1 MSARLAIAST
11 LALLLAGC
19 PASETPDAGADVA
32 SPDAPAPDAPAAPD
46 APSGLDAPSGSDAPT
61 AADAPV
67 PSDVPSASDAPGA
80 ADAPSAPDAPL
91 GCTVDGDCPP
101 ALTCLPGG
109 RCGCPASPAPTADA
123 MGRIPDLILTEI
135 VPGTAIELFNT
146 TASDIS
152 LPGSYPL
159 CSPFVYAGLGPGT
172 IPAGGYLTIPWPA
185 GFEDTLAGGEVIL
198 YSNGSFGSAASVMDF
213 VCWGTNPHGTRQS
226 LAFSAGRWSA
236 GTGGCAPAIT
246 GGALHRRPGTAGTS
260 AADYD
265 TTSPPSPV
273 SCTP

>member
-1 MSARLAIAST
+1 
-11 LALLLAGC
+11 
-19 PASETPDAGADVA
+19 
-32 SPDAPAPDAPAAPD
+32 
-46 APSGLDAPSGSDAPT
+46 
-61 AADAPV
+61 
-67 PSDVPSASDAPGA
+67 
-80 ADAPSAPDAPL
+80 
-91 GCTVDGDCPP
+91 
-101 ALTCLPGG
+101 
-109 RCGCPASPAPTADA
+109 

-152 LPGSYPL
+152 LPGSYQL
-159 CSPFVYAGLGPGT
+159 CSPFVYAGLGTGT
-172 IPAGGYLTIPWPA
+172 VPAGGYLTIPWPA
-185 GFEDTLAGGEVIL
+185 GFADTLAGGEVIL
-198 YSNGSFGSAASVMDF
+198 YSNAAFGSASSVMDF

-236 GTGGCAPAIT
+236 ATGGCAPAIT